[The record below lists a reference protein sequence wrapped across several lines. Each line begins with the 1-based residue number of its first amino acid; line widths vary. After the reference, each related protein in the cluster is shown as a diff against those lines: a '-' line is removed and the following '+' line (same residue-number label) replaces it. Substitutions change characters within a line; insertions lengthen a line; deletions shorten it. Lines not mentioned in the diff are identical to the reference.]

1 LLLLTKHKKRSTSN
15 QERGRETER
24 GRGGTHIY
32 WPRRKSGE
40 HRRRRWLLLEEGDA
54 EEGKTTPWASRL
66 LLLPPDL
73 GPLLPPPDS

>member
-1 LLLLTKHKKRSTSN
+1 LLLLTKHTKMYKQSGKRKREREG
-15 QERGRETER
+15 ERGI
-24 GRGGTHIY
+24 HIY
-32 WPRRKSGE
+32 WTRRKSGE
-40 HRRRRWLLLEEGDA
+40 HRRRRWLLLEEEDA